1 MNILI
6 GIVIGIL
13 ALGGVYEYGHHVGY
27 QERDA
32 ETIVQVEKINQ
43 ENLKKTQT
51 LEQEKNDVA
60 SQLEDLRNE
69 SKKQIAKLNSDLTAN
84 KLQFYVKVKPSSNC
98 PSSTPSSP
106 RTDQTDVAQLDS
118 SVATALVNIT
128 AQGDEGITRLNACVA
143 FYNQIRSMVNGST
156 NTQ

>member
-1 MNILI
+1 VNILI

-32 ETIVQVEKINQ
+32 ETIVQVDKINQ
-43 ENLKKTQT
+43 DNLKKTQS
-51 LEQEKNDVA
+51 LEQEKNDIA
-60 SQLEDLRNE
+60 SQLEDVKNE

-98 PSSTPSSP
+98 PSSTPSP
-106 RTDQTDVAQLDS
+106 AGTDQTDVAQLDS
-118 SVATALVNIT
+118 TTATALVNIT
-128 AQGDEGITRLNACVA
+128 AQGDEGITRLNACIA
-143 FYNQIRSMVNGST
+143 FYQQIRSMVNGSSYT
-156 NTQ
+156 K